1 MTGKLSLSAPLEDCE
16 EGVQKTVTLLIT
28 PTKNDQS
35 GLTATVDE
43 VVDYEE
49 EDSEDESESEPEEDD
64 SEEKTPM
71 NKLGEHLD
79 KHAPAIAIIIGGKKA
94 K

>member
-1 MTGKLSLSAPLEDCE
+1 MTGKLTLSAPLDECE
-16 EGVQKTVTLLIT
+16 IGEQKEIKLLVTVS
-28 PTKNDQS
+28 KNDQS

-79 KHAPAIAIIIGGKKA
+79 KHAPAIAIIIGGKK